1 MCNQIKLMESYLNK
15 TIFHKIKDNFKT
27 CSSIKNLLQ
36 KYISYLNNEMFQTT
50 KDIKSGGLLYEY

>member
-1 MCNQIKLMESYLNK
+1 MESYLNK